1 MIWTF
6 WRAGD
11 RVEAGE
17 LARREHS
24 RWLTRA
30 LRSGRAYPRI
40 PVRRVDDGGYGF
52 LARRTDGPARAQ
64 RWWSRALDRV
74 D

>member
-6 WRAGD
+6 WGARD

-17 LARREHS
+17 LARREHA
-24 RWLTRA
+24 RWLTAA
-30 LRSGRAYPRI
+30 LRSGRAFPRI
-40 PVRRVDDGGYGF
+40 PVRRVDHGGYSF
-52 LARRTDGPARAQ
+52 LARRAGGVERAQ
-64 RWWSRALDRV
+64 RWWRLALERV